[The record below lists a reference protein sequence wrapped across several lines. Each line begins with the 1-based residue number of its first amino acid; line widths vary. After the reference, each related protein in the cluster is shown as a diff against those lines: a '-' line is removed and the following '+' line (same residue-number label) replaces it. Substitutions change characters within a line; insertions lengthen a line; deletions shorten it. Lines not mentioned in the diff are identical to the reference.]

1 MNNLRQSIRT
11 WPQARARLIIT
22 VPVAIIL
29 MAGSFYAG
37 DALSGIVQVPGLKYS
52 HQPDFGSLSSLYTLL
67 QRNYD
72 GSVTANE
79 ALNGA
84 RAGLVAATGDP
95 YTEYFTPA
103 QAKALNNE
111 LTGTLS
117 GIGAELGVKNNALTI
132 IAPVAGT
139 PAAAAGLQAGDV
151 IADINNQDTSTM
163 DIDTAVADIRGA
175 AGTKVTLT
183 IDRAGTPQAFKV
195 TITRANITVPSV
207 TWSMKNDDIGYIN
220 ISQFG
225 PDTAGLMDKAAGDLK
240 GQGATKIIL
249 DLRNNPGGYLDAGV
263 AVASEFL
270 PQGKTI
276 VSERPCIDSPCAQT
290 SSGGGKLIG
299 LPTIVLVNGGSAS
312 AAEIV
317 SGALHDNGAAK
328 LLGTQTFGKGSVQ
341 EIKDL
346 SDGAE
351 LKVTVAHW
359 YTPGGVNINK
369 KGLTPD
375 YIVQLS
381 TADFNSGSDPQLDRA
396 LQLLQ

>member
-1 MNNLRQSIRT
+1 LNNLRQSIRT